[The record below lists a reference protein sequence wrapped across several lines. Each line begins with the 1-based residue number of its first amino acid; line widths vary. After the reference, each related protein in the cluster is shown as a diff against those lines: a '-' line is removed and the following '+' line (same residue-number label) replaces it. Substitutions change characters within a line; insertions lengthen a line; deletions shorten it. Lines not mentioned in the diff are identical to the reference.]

1 MPPQQPGRLLDL
13 GDDIL
18 NFGAH
23 IRYQVSGIRKQA
35 SGRKNREQASAN
47 VYRVGFGANQ
57 PNFRGDS

>member
-23 IRYQVSGIRKQA
+23 IRYQGERIA
-35 SGRKNREQASAN
+35 SRRQRMYIVAGSAQI
-47 VYRVGFGANQ
+47 NQ
-57 PNFRGDS
+57 IFAAIPDP